1 MDRKVILEA
10 ARLGFLKQIDDLRA
24 RVVYVDQE
32 LAGKPIPDDIEE
44 ACYPAKS
51 PKGRVLGKL
60 APLQVVP
67 DTGKRTMSAAGKER
81 IAAGQR
87 RRWARYHRA
96 QKKTA

>member
-1 MDRKVILEA
+1 MERRVILEA
-10 ARLGFLKQIDDLRA
+10 ARMGFRQQIATIQEKIDQIDVEISEPENIA
-24 RVVYVDQE
+24 EV
-32 LAGKPIPDDIEE
+32 
-44 ACYPAKS
+44 CYPAKS